1 MNVVHGWRHD
11 AMIAFLLGSQ
21 HVTTSHSETEEG
33 QKMGL
38 HHDGDGDIPQREIQ
52 NLAAS

>member
-1 MNVVHGWRHD
+1 MNVVSGWRHD

-33 QKMGL
+33 QKWDYTMMGMETFL
-38 HHDGDGDIPQREIQ
+38 REKFKI
-52 NLAAS
+52 S